1 MLQGTVLYNYK
12 LTMDNKK
19 SFGFYLLISFKKKIF
34 LHFISVRHIS
44 LHIMYRYSIYF
55 ELKTKKNYLSL
66 CFPCQKGIE
75 KPGLK

>member
-19 SFGFYLLISFKKKIF
+19 SFGFYLLISFIIFFF

-55 ELKTKKNYLSL
+55 ELKTKNFSLSL